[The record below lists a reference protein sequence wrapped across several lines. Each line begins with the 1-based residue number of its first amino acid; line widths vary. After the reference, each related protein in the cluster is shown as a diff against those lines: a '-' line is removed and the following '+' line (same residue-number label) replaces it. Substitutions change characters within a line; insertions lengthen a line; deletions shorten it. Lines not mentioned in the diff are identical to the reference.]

1 MTHAPSRGGL
11 TRRRAL
17 AGAAWSAPAVA
28 ASATA
33 PAYAASDQV
42 VAVDYG
48 VFTQAFNTTM
58 DNPNSTFFGLDS
70 YHGQLTNTR
79 ASRTTKWEGLFAA
92 GGGTFTPGGSVGNG
106 LYGGAGLWFAAPHTA
121 SGEYTGTTTLRAGA
135 RFSIEYTFTFADEI
149 QTRPPLLWEDGEQ
162 QQVAALAQSA
172 GGARSNNPRLAAF
185 NGAGFTAVFRESDSY
200 GTEWRGTL
208 DIVTTED
215 AVASAEGMQVFNQ
228 VLLSQVPVYYD
239 QVGESFSLR
248 TTVTVVDA
256 TLLLEPV
263 NSAAPSEQNIAGL
276 SASATITH
284 SPA

>member
-1 MTHAPSRGGL
+1 MCIRD
-11 TRRRAL
+11 R
-17 AGAAWSAPAVA
+17 
-28 ASATA
+28 
-33 PAYAASDQV
+33 
-42 VAVDYG
+42 
-48 VFTQAFNTTM
+48 
-58 DNPNSTFFGLDS
+58 
-70 YHGQLTNTR
+70 
-79 ASRTTKWEGLFAA
+79 
-92 GGGTFTPGGSVGNG
+92 
-106 LYGGAGLWFAAPHTA
+106 
-121 SGEYTGTTTLRAGA
+121 
-135 RFSIEYTFTFADEI
+135 
-149 QTRPPLLWEDGEQ
+149 WEDGEQ

-200 GTEWRGTL
+200 WTEWRGTL
-208 DIVTTED
+208 DVVTTED

>member
-1 MTHAPSRGGL
+1 MTHAPFRGGL

-70 YHGQLTNTR
+70 YHGQLTDTR
-79 ASRTTKWEGLFAA
+79 ASRTTKWEGLLAA

-135 RFSIEYTFTFADEI
+135 RFSIEYTGNSS
-149 QTRPPLLWEDGEQ
+149 RWL
-162 QQVAALAQSA
+162 
-172 GGARSNNPRLAAF
+172 RSLKAP
-185 NGAGFTAVFRESDSY
+185 V
-200 GTEWRGTL
+200 
-208 DIVTTED
+208 
-215 AVASAEGMQVFNQ
+215 
-228 VLLSQVPVYYD
+228 VP
-239 QVGESFSLR
+239 GR
-248 TTVTVVDA
+248 TTRGLRRSTGPVSPRYSGNQTA
-256 TLLLEPV
+256 TGR
-263 NSAAPSEQNIAGL
+263 SGAAPSIL
-276 SASATITH
+276 SPLRTRWPQLRGCRCLTRCC
-284 SPA
+284 